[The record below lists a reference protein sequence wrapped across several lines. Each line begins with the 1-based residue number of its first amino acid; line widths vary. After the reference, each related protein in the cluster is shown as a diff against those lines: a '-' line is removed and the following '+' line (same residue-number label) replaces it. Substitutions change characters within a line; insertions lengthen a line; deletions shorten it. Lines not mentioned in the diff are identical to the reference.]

1 MINKRVTGLKGQLQL
16 TSLLFGSNGR
26 LAQMERGLVAAV
38 RPLNWIF
45 SKENLSYSKCVTL
58 SYFSHSMAATLICN
72 SVFFFLRQQFGSN
85 ISLYKERK

>member
-38 RPLNWIF
+38 RPLN
-45 SKENLSYSKCVTL
+45 
-58 SYFSHSMAATLICN
+58 
-72 SVFFFLRQQFGSN
+72 
-85 ISLYKERK
+85 